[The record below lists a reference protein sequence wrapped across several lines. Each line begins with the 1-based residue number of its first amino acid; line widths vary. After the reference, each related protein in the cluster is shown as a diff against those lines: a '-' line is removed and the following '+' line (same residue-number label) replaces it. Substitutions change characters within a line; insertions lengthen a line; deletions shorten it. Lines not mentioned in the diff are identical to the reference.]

1 MPSTVEKALDGHD
14 YASATSSNMKMETNT
29 SIPGNKRS
37 RQTPTKIP
45 APTRRRKQDDES
57 LPSDIALGEDVSNA
71 TIFDAVKSLMSMVES
86 FNSRLNENT
95 LAIANLAK
103 SLDFSS
109 KEIKD
114 CKDKMK
120 ILETQMSAVT
130 AENKELKEQVLESER
145 YKRRWNLRIHGL
157 KENEGENTRER
168 IIKILSKIAP
178 QWTAKMEDVVDSA
191 HRLGRKIDGKTR
203 QIIVQFTM
211 RIQRDAIWRASK
223 NHAACEEYGVR
234 FTEDLTKADKEARDA
249 VWPKIKRARALGQ
262 TAFYRGATGYINNRP
277 IPVP

>member
-45 APTRRRKQDDES
+45 APSRRRKQDDES

-71 TIFDAVKSLMSMVES
+71 AIFDAVKSLMSMVES

-130 AENKELKEQVLESER
+130 AENKELKEQVTGLSLFMRLATIAKLVLVLPHSNADAERETKTRNSLALDGTLSSVMTIKMAGLESCFTWEPSPD
-145 YKRRWNLRIHGL
+145 
-157 KENEGENTRER
+157 
-168 IIKILSKIAP
+168 IIKASKKS
-178 QWTAKMEDVVDSA
+178 TSKYNKA
-191 HRLGRKIDGKTR
+191 HR
-203 QIIVQFTM
+203 
-211 RIQRDAIWRASK
+211 S
-223 NHAACEEYGVR
+223 
-234 FTEDLTKADKEARDA
+234 
-249 VWPKIKRARALGQ
+249 
-262 TAFYRGATGYINNRP
+262 
-277 IPVP
+277 